1 MVGTLDHSP
10 SQAFIGDD
18 ATNDGISGKKLSYT
32 SKVYWGMPQRGKTG
46 DTCKDLTSGE
56 IQTA

>member
-32 SKVYWGMPQRGKTG
+32 SKVYWGMPQRGKLG
-46 DTCKDLTSGE
+46 
-56 IQTA
+56 IRAMM